1 MQILV
6 NSDHHIHGS
15 ESLTERVETI
25 VRDSLDRFGERI
37 TRIEVHLND
46 VNGDKLGERDKR
58 CMMEARLAGLK
69 PIAVSDQAASL
80 LEAIDGAA
88 EKLER
93 AIEHVLGKAAAAGA
107 SGPGE
112 EQVASLEKLDELE
125 EAERARSNGISR

>member
-15 ESLTERVETI
+15 ESLTERVESI
-25 VRDSLDRFGERI
+25 VRDSLGRFGGRI

-69 PIAVSDQAASL
+69 PIAVSHQAPSL
-80 LEAIDGAA
+80 LEAIDAA
-88 EKLER
+88 ADKLAR
-93 AIEHVLGKAAAAGA
+93 AIEHVLGKAAAAGE

-112 EQVASLEKLDELE
+112 EQVATIDRLDEVE
-125 EAERARSNGISR
+125 KVERARTNGASH